1 MQKFY
6 YSIVRSGWCLET
18 SKVEWAFSERSLT
31 PPVEDMENSRIDRV
45 RVVGIQGG

>member
-31 PPVEDMENSRIDRV
+31 PPVEDINGKFQDR
-45 RVVGIQGG
+45 